1 MSARY
6 RVLEPR
12 DHADSFNEK
21 DAFALDVLVGL
32 SSQPKGLSSKYFYDE
47 RGSELFRQICLLPEY
62 YLTERELEIIEDHQ
76 DIIGAYVGQ
85 KPLNVVELG
94 AGFSQKSILLL
105 ENLSRSGLALQY
117 VPIDISQSVMAAL
130 VSSLEELLPQLE
142 VNGLVT
148 DYFNGLKWLN
158 HRYQRRNLVLF
169 LGSSIGNFT
178 HKDACFFLRNLW
190 NCLNHDDVVM
200 IGFDMKKD
208 IDLLLHAYNDSEGLT
223 KEFNL
228 NLLHRI
234 NRELGGNFDVGN
246 FRHFGTYNVF
256 SGAMESYLISLKR
269 QTVFIEA
276 IGRSFAFDFWEPVH
290 TEYSYKYLASDIE
303 QLAAETGFAVLRHI
317 YDSKG
322 YFADSVW
329 RVQKAGKAASARRET
344 VGTAASN
351 VGGCL
356 RQAITPSGTKSP
368 AGRHLP
374 LAEDSSKVD
383 V

>member
-1 MSARY
+1 MTASY
-6 RVLEPR
+6 RILQPS
-12 DHADSFNEK
+12 DHADSFHEK

-32 SSQPKGLSSKYFYDE
+32 SSKPKSLSSKYFYDE

-76 DIIGAYVGQ
+76 DVIGSYAGE

-94 AGFSQKSILLL
+94 AGFSQKSIVLL
-105 ENLSRSGLALQY
+105 ENLSRSARALQY

-130 VSSLEELLPQLE
+130 VNSLEELFPQLE
-142 VNGLVT
+142 VNGLVA

-158 HRYQRRNLVLF
+158 HRCQRRNLVLF
-169 LGSSIGNFT
+169 LGSSIGNFP

-234 NRELGGNFDVGN
+234 NRELGGKFDLGN

-256 SGAMESYLISLKR
+256 SGAMESYLISLER
-269 QTVFIEA
+269 QTVFIEE
-276 IGRSFAFDFWEPVH
+276 IGRSFSFDLWEPVH

-303 QLAAETGFAVLRHI
+303 QLAAETGFAVQQHI
-317 YDSKG
+317 YDSKR
-322 YFADSVW
+322 YFVDSVW
-329 RVQKAGKAASARRET
+329 RVQKASKAESSAQMERM
-344 VGTAASN
+344 
-351 VGGCL
+351 
-356 RQAITPSGTKSP
+356 
-368 AGRHLP
+368 GR
-374 LAEDSSKVD
+374 AFIEG
-383 V
+383 